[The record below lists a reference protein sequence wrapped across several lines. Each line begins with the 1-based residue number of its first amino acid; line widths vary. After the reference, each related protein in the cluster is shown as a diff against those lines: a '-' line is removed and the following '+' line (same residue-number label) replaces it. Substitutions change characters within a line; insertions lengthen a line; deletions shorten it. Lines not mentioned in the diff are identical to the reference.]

1 MQPFIPQQLP
11 AIPPGATVAYT
22 ADGQPI
28 YLPAQ
33 HHGPA
38 PIVVQMPAQP
48 VPAWLRNGL
57 LAAVGLVIIC
67 TPATVLLVVAA
78 PAVAA
83 LGQAL
88 AYGGIG
94 IAVASIAVA
103 AGIKALRETPAPA
116 KPARTGLLGRKGGEK

>member
-1 MQPFIPQQLP
+1 MTYEMQPFIPQQLP

-22 ADGQPI
+22 AEGQPV

-33 HHGPA
+33 AQA
-38 PIVVQMPAQP
+38 PVIVQMPTQP
-48 VPAWLRNGL
+48 IPAWLRNGL
-57 LAAVGLVIIC
+57 LAAVGLVIVC

-83 LGQAL
+83 MGQAL

-94 IAVASIAVA
+94 IGIGVIGVA
-103 AGIKALRETPAPA
+103 AGIKALRETPKPA
-116 KPARTGLLGRKGGEK
+116 KAPGGLLRKAAK